1 MIKKSL
7 SHSTLDTTR
16 ARTAAGSSAWARQKN
31 SRVHLAQPLPLL
43 SCTCCWD
50 VASSARMA
58 PRSPLAAP
66 LLGASEGQLS
76 GIGFTAAVLSLVKGC
91 IGAGVMALPWATIQ
105 GGAASAPALILLGA
119 WNGYTGWLLLD
130 CDAPG
135 SYSDLVRL
143 ALGRGGVVLLEGSLL
158 VVLFGVCVSFQV
170 QAATLLSSLPSLGR
184 LASHD
189 VYALITGAALLPLVL
204 QRSFSGIAAISI
216 AALAVLC
223 LGLTAVGLWGLWAE
237 GAPTLPPQLLE
248 PPTAHGFADFLG
260 VAAFSFGGQVFVL
273 PVRDAMARPRLAAT
287 AVGVS
292 TAAILA
298 VYAAVGAGGAS
309 LFWRAGV
316 KQLVLLNIEPG
327 SRPAPLPRL
336 VCPRHA
342 PRATDLDPGPRRLA
356 LRLPRLL
363 LLRRRRPPLRPPRLR
378 PARRHRLHTPPR
390 AEPLPSPKHQA
401 PLLTS

>member
-1 MIKKSL
+1 
-7 SHSTLDTTR
+7 
-16 ARTAAGSSAWARQKN
+16 
-31 SRVHLAQPLPLL
+31 
-43 SCTCCWD
+43 
-50 VASSARMA
+50 MA

-327 SRPAPLPRL
+327 SCARPSLGSCARATHHAPLTWTPDPEGSPCASL
-336 VCPRHA
+336 VYSCSAAVALLSVPLVFVPLVGIASTLLPAQSLCPA
-342 PRATDLDPGPRRLA
+342 QST
-356 LRLPRLL
+356 
-363 LLRRRRPPLRPPRLR
+363 
-378 PARRHRLHTPPR
+378 
-390 AEPLPSPKHQA
+390 KHH
-401 PLLTS
+401 S

>member
-1 MIKKSL
+1 M
-7 SHSTLDTTR
+7 
-16 ARTAAGSSAWARQKN
+16 
-31 SRVHLAQPLPLL
+31 
-43 SCTCCWD
+43 
-50 VASSARMA
+50 
-58 PRSPLAAP
+58 
-66 LLGASEGQLS
+66 
-76 GIGFTAAVLSLVKGC
+76 LSLVKGC

-327 SRPAPLPRL
+327 SPPAPPSARVPAPRTT
-336 VCPRHA
+336 RHA
-342 PRATDLDPGPRRLA
+342 LTWTPDPEGSPCASLVYSCSAAVA
-356 LRLPRLL
+356 LLSVPLVFVPLVGIASTLLPAQSLC
-363 LLRRRRPPLRPPRLR
+363 
-378 PARRHRLHTPPR
+378 PAQST
-390 AEPLPSPKHQA
+390 KHH
-401 PLLTS
+401 S

>member
-1 MIKKSL
+1 M
-7 SHSTLDTTR
+7 R
-16 ARTAAGSSAWARQKN
+16 EAA
-31 SRVHLAQPLPLL
+31 
-43 SCTCCWD
+43 
-50 VASSARMA
+50 
-58 PRSPLAAP
+58 
-66 LLGASEGQLS
+66 EG
-76 GIGFTAAVLSLVKGC
+76 
-91 IGAGVMALPWATIQ
+91 
-105 GGAASAPALILLGA
+105 LI
-119 WNGYTGWLLLD
+119 
-130 CDAPG
+130 
-135 SYSDLVRL
+135 
-143 ALGRGGVVLLEGSLL
+143 E
-158 VVLFGVCVSFQV
+158 FQV

-327 SRPAPLPRL
+327 SCARPSLGSCARATH
-336 VCPRHA
+336 HA
-342 PRATDLDPGPRRLA
+342 PRTDLDPGPRRLA

>member
-1 MIKKSL
+1 
-7 SHSTLDTTR
+7 
-16 ARTAAGSSAWARQKN
+16 
-31 SRVHLAQPLPLL
+31 
-43 SCTCCWD
+43 
-50 VASSARMA
+50 MA

-189 VYALITGAALLPLVL
+189 VYALTTGAALLPLVL

-327 SRPAPLPRL
+327 SLLTGILGCLANLSALLLPPLIHLRLRGRRPASAARPAAVRTAL
-336 VCPRHA
+336 A
-342 PRATDLDPGPRRLA
+342 ATDA
-356 LRLPRLL
+356 LL
-363 LLRRRRPPLRPPRLR
+363 LLAGFASCAGPALLIVQQL
-378 PARRHRLHTPPR
+378 ARRAGEEGPEGLPP
-390 AEPLPSPKHQA
+390 ALGESLAVK
-401 PLLTS
+401 